1 MRNLKNRT
9 MIDNLTISY
18 ELDRD
23 ISVTLSTE
31 TSYNDNLPHNLA
43 AVFAKVIKESRANAD
58 LVIENLKD
66 ELDNERID

>member
-31 TSYNDNLPHNLA
+31 TGYDDNLPHNLA
-43 AVFAKVIKESRANAD
+43 AVFAKVIKDSRANAD
-58 LVIENLKD
+58 MVIESLKS
-66 ELDNERID
+66 ELEYGG